1 MQDEWEQQH
10 SLCEHRRY
18 DSGAGREYFENCAD
32 DRQKIDIR
40 SGQALEVES
49 NNTVFRLSSFASI
62 WDLFLHTSQADV
74 YSEENF
80 MAFSGFEC
88 NFQLSSCQ
96 CKRFKSLKDFWRHLI
111 DHMRPLVCEDALKD
125 TERKGCLCEF
135 YSVKDAERH
144 YCMVRRSQDDDEG
157 TGPIEPHP
165 CAMQWAEY

>member
-1 MQDEWEQQH
+1 MTTTQGGPPIQISERLQHKYEDEALKMQDEWEQQH

-74 YSEENF
+74 YSEDNF

-88 NFQLSSCQ
+88 NFQLSSC
-96 CKRFKSLKDFWRHLI
+96 
-111 DHMRPLVCEDALKD
+111 
-125 TERKGCLCEF
+125 
-135 YSVKDAERH
+135 
-144 YCMVRRSQDDDEG
+144 
-157 TGPIEPHP
+157 
-165 CAMQWAEY
+165 